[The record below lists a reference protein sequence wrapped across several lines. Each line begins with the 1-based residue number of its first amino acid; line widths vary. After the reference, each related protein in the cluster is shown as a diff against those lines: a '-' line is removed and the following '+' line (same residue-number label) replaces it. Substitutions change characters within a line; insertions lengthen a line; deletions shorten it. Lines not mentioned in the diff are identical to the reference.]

1 MNHLGDFDTGS
12 RTDAGH
18 RHDGTGFGVVGLEAG
33 RGKKRV
39 ERIKRERKETQP
51 TDVSGK
57 LRGPALCGHDG
68 NRLGQKFGVG
78 VAVLNRFMVWGEVPV
93 RRRDDW
99 EVEMTMGFGTA
110 MTGRSG

>member
-39 ERIKRERKETQP
+39 ERIKRER
-51 TDVSGK
+51 
-57 LRGPALCGHDG
+57 RR
-68 NRLGQKFGVG
+68 NRLMYQANFGD
-78 VAVLNRFMVWGEVPV
+78 
-93 RRRDDW
+93 RRSVVMMEIDW
-99 EVEMTMGFGTA
+99 DRNLALES
-110 MTGRSG
+110 RC